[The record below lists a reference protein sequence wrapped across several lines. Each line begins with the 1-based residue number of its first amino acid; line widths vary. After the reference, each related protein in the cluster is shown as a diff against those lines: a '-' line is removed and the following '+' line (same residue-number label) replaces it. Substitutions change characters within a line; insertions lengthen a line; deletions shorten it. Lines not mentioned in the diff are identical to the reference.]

1 MSAPAATAHTA
12 EAQEYLAAVGA
23 RLADLPDDERTALLE
38 DLALHLDAL
47 SAEDDDRPLPV
58 RLGPPETYA
67 AELRAAAGLPPL
79 QTAAA
84 AEDGLQRRVAAVLGH
99 RWVVEVRRLVAEL
112 RPAWWVVRGWLV
124 VLVPCLVPVNRE
136 RDFPVP
142 APLGSDELG
151 AVLVVAAVVGSV
163 ALGRR
168 SLPRPARTLVAVAG
182 ALLALTAVLLVHGK
196 GERQAA
202 LAQGLGPSMP
212 TEGGTDRAVG
222 RWPLLSRSG
231 PVTDVLPY
239 AADGTPLT
247 GVLLFDQ
254 DGRPLRVGE
263 QLWWADGCLRQPT
276 HPLAADGV
284 PVGFSYPQGY
294 VLRTGDLDGSDLPAG
309 AGQCAAELPRPAVP
323 LPVFSDAAQPVA
335 GG

>member
-1 MSAPAATAHTA
+1 MSAPAVTVHTA

-23 RLADLPDDERTALLE
+23 RLADLPDDERAALLE

-47 SAEDDDRPLPV
+47 SAEDDDRPLSV
-58 RLGPPETYA
+58 RLGPADRYA
-67 AELRAAAGLPPL
+67 EELRAAAGLPPQAL
-79 QTAAA
+79 AAQA
-84 AEDGLQRRVAAVLGH
+84 GDGWQRRVAAVLEH
-99 RWVVEVRRLVAEL
+99 RWVGEVGRLLVEL
-112 RPAWWVVRGWLV
+112 RPAWWVLRGYLV
-124 VLVPCLVPVNRE
+124 VLVPCLLPVNRE

-168 SLPRPARTLVAVAG
+168 SLARPARTLVAVGG
-182 ALLALTAVLLVHGK
+182 ALLALVAVLLVHDK

-202 LAQGLGPSMP
+202 LAQGLVPSAP
-212 TEGGTDRAVG
+212 AEGGTDRAVG

-247 GVLLFDQ
+247 GVLLYDQ

-263 QLWWADGCLRQPT
+263 QQWWADGCLRWPT

-294 VLRTGDLDGSDLPAG
+294 ALRPGEPGADGLPVT
-309 AGQCAAELPRPAVP
+309 AGQCVAEPPRPVVP
-323 LPVFSDAAQPVA
+323 LPVFPAV

>member
-12 EAQEYLAAVGA
+12 EAQEYLSAVGA

-47 SAEDDDRPLPV
+47 SGEDDDRPLPV
-58 RLGPPETYA
+58 RLGPPEAYA
-67 AELRAAAGLPPL
+67 EELRAAAGLPPL
-79 QTAAA
+79 PTATAAD
-84 AEDGLQRRVAAVLGH
+84 DGLQQRVAAVLGH
-99 RWVVEVRRLVAEL
+99 RAVVEVRRLLGEL
-112 RPAWWVVRGWLV
+112 RPAWWVLRGWLV
-124 VLVPCLVPVNRE
+124 VLVPCLLPVNRE

-151 AVLVVAAVVGSV
+151 AVLVLVAVVGSV

-168 SLPRPARTLVAVAG
+168 SLGRPARTLVAVAG
-182 ALLALTAVLLVHGK
+182 ALLALTAVLLVHDK

-202 LAQGLGPSMP
+202 LAQGLGPSAP
-212 TEGGTDRAVG
+212 AEGGTDRAVG

-263 QLWWADGCLRQPT
+263 QQWWADGCLRWPT

-284 PVGFSYPQGY
+284 PVGFSYPQAY
-294 VLRTGDLDGSDLPAG
+294 ALDPGQPGADGLPVT
-309 AGQCAAELPRPAVP
+309 AGQCAAELPRPSVP
-323 LPVFSDAAQPVA
+323 LPVFAAV